1 MHNLARA
8 MLMKAV
14 DVAGYVRAMMRTE
27 RERLFFQLGVSL
39 SHYEEALAHGDM
51 ARARAH
57 AEAAAN
63 TLDRIKATEPSA
75 KVGYEA
81 PGPQKQG
88 AIFSEAQRKAWG
100 GCG

>member
-8 MLMKAV
+8 MMLKAI

-27 RERLFFQLGVSL
+27 REKLFFQLGVSL

-51 ARARAH
+51 ARAKAH

-63 TLDRIKATEPSA
+63 TLDKIKATEPMT
-75 KVGYEA
+75 KVGFDA
-81 PGPQKQG
+81 PGPKREPV
-88 AIFSEAQRKAWG
+88 FSETQKKAWG
-100 GCG
+100 SCGR